1 MTVPK
6 TGVLLVDDDAMIAE
20 AVASFFEHHG
30 FRVFTAGSGRRALD
44 LFDREN
50 IALVLLDLMLPDLS
64 GEDVCRALRRRSRVP
79 IIMLT
84 AKAGEEHVLA
94 GLGLGADDYVTK
106 PFSLKELH
114 ARALAVLRRA
124 CGDLLPLTVKNSF
137 GGGDLVVDFEKN
149 LVLKK
154 QAPVALTPSEI
165 RLLSL
170 LVRFPGRVFTRAELI
185 EKALGSE
192 FDGYDRAVD
201 GHIKNL
207 RQKIEDDPRAP
218 VYVLTVHGLGYKF
231 TGA

>member
-1 MTVPK
+1 MTAPK
-6 TGVLLVDDDAMIAE
+6 TGVLLVDDDAMITE

-30 FRVFTAGSGRRALD
+30 FRVFTAGNGRQALT

-84 AKAGEEHVLA
+84 AKAGEDHVLA

-114 ARALAVLRRA
+114 ARAQAVLRRTR
-124 CGDLLPLTVKNSF
+124 GDLLPLTVKNSF

-170 LVRFPGRVFTRAELI
+170 FVRCPGRVFTRAELI
-185 EKALGSE
+185 EKALGDE
-192 FDGYDRAVD
+192 FDGYDRAID
-201 GHIKNL
+201 SHIKNL
-207 RQKIEDDPRAP
+207 RQKIEDDPKAP

-231 TGA
+231 AGV